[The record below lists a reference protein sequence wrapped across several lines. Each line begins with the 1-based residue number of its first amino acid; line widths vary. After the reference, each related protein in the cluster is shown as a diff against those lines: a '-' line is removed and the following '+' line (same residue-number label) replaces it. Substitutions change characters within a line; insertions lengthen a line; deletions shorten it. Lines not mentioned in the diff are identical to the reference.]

1 METLNSLLD
10 GVTPAKTVAGQ
21 DYKTPVSVEVPR
33 PVFVIRYEQK
43 DITNDLTPYV
53 RAVTY
58 TDYLSGQSDT
68 LEVELEDVDGRWL
81 DTWYPGKGD
90 QLSADMGYDNAPL
103 LPCGSFEIDEIE
115 LSFPPS
121 IVRIKALSTGVK
133 KSVRTHQGRAYE
145 NTTLAAIA
153 QRVAK
158 RNKLTLVGKV
168 REIRIDRV
176 TQYME
181 TDVAFLTRLAR
192 EFGYAFKIAGN
203 KLVFSEL
210 AELRSTAA
218 AVTLT
223 LQELTQ
229 MTLRDKIKEVYQ
241 EVKQR
246 YHNPKTKKLEVYGV
260 KDGQVQVVGQSEA
273 RSKDSGQQVS
283 ADTHKMT
290 ARAGSKATAQVK
302 AQAALDAS
310 NLLQTAGSMTIPG
323 NTRLVA
329 GNTLELQRC
338 GKLAGKYLIE
348 AARHRME
355 RSSGYTTEIE
365 VKRVALPVTLGGTGP
380 GVASSKKKSSKTL
393 AVYGVTSNGSVG
405 VVGSSQAASKKK

>member
-10 GVTPAKTVAGQ
+10 GVTPAPAGSGQ
-21 DYKTPVSVEVPR
+21 AYKTPVSVEVPR

-68 LEVELEDVDGRWL
+68 LEVELEDVDGRWI
-81 DTWYPGKGD
+81 DTWYPGKSD
-90 QLSADMGYDNAPL
+90 ALSADIGYDNAPL

-115 LSFPPS
+115 FSFPPS
-121 IVRIKALSTGVK
+121 VVLIKALSTGVK

-153 QRVAK
+153 QRLAK
-158 RNKLTLVGKV
+158 RNKLTLIGKI

-192 EFGYAFKIAGN
+192 EFGYAFKIAGS

-210 AELRSTAA
+210 AELRNTDA
-218 AVTLT
+218 AVVLT
-223 LQELTQ
+223 LQDLVQ
-229 MTLRDKIKEVYQ
+229 LNLRDKIKDVVQ
-241 EVKQR
+241 EVKQK

-260 KDGQVQVVGQSEA
+260 KDGQVQVVGQSDA
-273 RSKDSGQQVS
+273 KGKDSGQQVS
-283 ADTHKMT
+283 ADTHKMS

-310 NLLQTAGSMTIPG
+310 NLQQTAGNLATPG
-323 NTRLVA
+323 NTKLVA
-329 GNTLELQRC
+329 GNTVDLQRC
-338 GKLAGKYLIE
+338 GKLGGKYLIE
-348 AARHRME
+348 SARHRME
-355 RSSGYTTEIE
+355 RDSGYTTEIE
-365 VKRVALPVTLGGTGP
+365 IKRVALPVTVGGSGP
-380 GVASSKKKSSKTL
+380 GTPGSKKKSGKTL
-393 AVYGVTSNGSVG
+393 EVYGVKADGTVG
-405 VVGSSQAASKKK
+405 VVGSSQAPAKKK

>member
-10 GVTPAKTVAGQ
+10 GVTPAPAGSGQ
-21 DYKTPVSVEVPR
+21 AYKAPVSVEVPR
-33 PVFVIRYEQK
+33 PVFVIRYDQK

-90 QLSADMGYDNAPL
+90 TLSADIGYDNAPL

-115 LSFPPS
+115 FSFPPS
-121 IVRIKALSTGVK
+121 VVVIKALSTGVK

-153 QRVAK
+153 QRLAK
-158 RNKLTLVGKV
+158 RNKLTLIGKI

-192 EFGYAFKIAGN
+192 EFGYAFKIAGT

-210 AELRSTAA
+210 AELRSTDAA
-218 AVTLT
+218 LVLA
-223 LQELTQ
+223 LQDLSQ
-229 MTLRDKIKEVYQ
+229 LNLRDKIKDVVQ
-241 EVKQR
+241 EVKQK

-260 KDGQVQVVGQSEA
+260 KDGQVQVVGQSDA
-273 RSKDSGQQVS
+273 KGKDSGQQVS
-283 ADTHKMT
+283 ADTHKMS

-310 NLLQTAGSMTIPG
+310 NLQQTAGSMATTG
-323 NTRLVA
+323 NTKLVA
-329 GNTLELQRC
+329 GNTVDLQRC
-338 GKLAGKYLIE
+338 GKLGGKYLIE
-348 AARHRME
+348 SARHRME
-355 RSSGYTTEIE
+355 RGSGYITELEI
-365 VKRVALPVTLGGTGP
+365 KRVALPVKLGGKGP
-380 GVASSKKKSSKTL
+380 GTASSKKSGKKL
-393 AVYGVTSNGSVG
+393 DVYGVKADGLFG
-405 VVGSSQAASKKK
+405 VVDSSQAASKKK

>member
-10 GVTPAKTVAGQ
+10 GVTPAPAGSVLA
-21 DYKTPVSVEVPR
+21 YKTLVSVEVPR

-58 TDYLSGQSDT
+58 ADYLSGQSDT
-68 LEVELEDVDGRWL
+68 LEVELEDADGRWI
-81 DTWYPGKGD
+81 DAWYPGKGD
-90 QLSADMGYDNAPL
+90 TLSADIGYDNAPL

-115 LSFPPS
+115 FSFPPS
-121 IVRIKALSTGVK
+121 VVVIKALSTGVK

-153 QRVAK
+153 QRLAK
-158 RNKLTLVGKV
+158 RNRLTLIGKI

-192 EFGYAFKIAGN
+192 EFGYAFKIAGS

-210 AELRSTAA
+210 AELRSTDA
-218 AVTLT
+218 AVVLT
-223 LQELTQ
+223 LQDLSQ
-229 MTLRDKIKEVYQ
+229 LNLRDKIKDVVQ
-241 EVKQR
+241 EVKQK

-260 KDGQVQVVGQSEA
+260 KDGQVQVVGQSDA
-273 RSKDSGQQVS
+273 KGKDSGQQVS
-283 ADTHKMT
+283 ADTHKMS
-290 ARAGSKATAQVK
+290 ARSGSKATAQVK

-310 NLLQTAGSMTIPG
+310 NLQQTAGSMATMG
-323 NTRLVA
+323 NTKLVA
-329 GNTLELQRC
+329 GNTVDLQRC
-338 GKLAGKYLIE
+338 GKLGGKYLIE
-348 AARHRME
+348 SARHRME
-355 RSSGYTTEIE
+355 RGSGYTTELEI
-365 VKRVALPVTLGGTGP
+365 KRVALPVKLGGTGP
-380 GVASSKKKSSKTL
+380 GTASSKKSGKKL
-393 AVYGVTSNGSVG
+393 DVYGVKADGTVG
-405 VVGSSQAASKKK
+405 VVGSSLAPAKKK

>member
-10 GVTPAKTVAGQ
+10 GVTPVPARSGQ
-21 DYKTPVSVEVPR
+21 AYKTPVSVEVPR

-68 LEVELEDVDGRWL
+68 LEVELEDVDGRWI

-90 QLSADMGYDNAPL
+90 MLSADIGYDNAPL

-115 LSFPPS
+115 FSFPPS
-121 IVRIKALSTGVK
+121 VVLIKALSTGVK

-153 QRVAK
+153 QRLAK
-158 RNKLTLVGKV
+158 RNKLTLIGKI

-192 EFGYAFKIAGN
+192 EFGYAFKIAGS

-210 AELRSTAA
+210 AELRNTDA
-218 AVTLT
+218 AVVLT
-223 LQELTQ
+223 LQDLVQ
-229 MTLRDKIKEVYQ
+229 LNLRDKIKDVVQ
-241 EVKQR
+241 EVKQK

-260 KDGQVQVVGQSEA
+260 KDGQVQVVGQSDA
-273 RSKDSGQQVS
+273 KGKDSGQQVS
-283 ADTHKMT
+283 ADTHKMS

-310 NLLQTAGSMTIPG
+310 NLQQTAGSMSTPG
-323 NTRLVA
+323 NTKLVA
-329 GNTLELQRC
+329 GNTVDLQRC
-338 GKLAGKYLIE
+338 GKLGGKYLVE
-348 AARHRME
+348 SARHRME
-355 RSSGYTTEIE
+355 RSGGYTTELE
-365 VKRVALPVTLGGTGP
+365 VKRVALPVKLGGTGP
-380 GVASSKKKSSKTL
+380 GTASSKKSGKKL
-393 AVYGVTSNGSVG
+393 DVYGVKADGTVD
-405 VVGSSQAASKKK
+405 VVGSSQAPAKKK

>member
-10 GVTPAKTVAGQ
+10 GVTPAPAGSGQ
-21 DYKTPVSVEVPR
+21 AYKTPVSVEVPR

-68 LEVELEDVDGRWL
+68 LEVELEDTDGRWI
-81 DTWYPGKGD
+81 DAWYPGKGD
-90 QLSADMGYDNAPL
+90 TLSADIGYDNAPL
-103 LPCGSFEIDEIE
+103 LPCGSFEIDEVE
-115 LSFPPS
+115 FSFPPS
-121 IVRIKALSTGVK
+121 VVVIKALSTGVK

-145 NTTLAAIA
+145 NTTLAAIT
-153 QRVAK
+153 QRLAK
-158 RNKLTLVGKV
+158 RNKLTLIGKI

-192 EFGYAFKIAGN
+192 EFGYAFKIAGS

-210 AELRSTAA
+210 AELRSTDA
-218 AVTLT
+218 AVVLM
-223 LQELTQ
+223 LQELSQ
-229 MTLRDKIKEVYQ
+229 LNLRDKIKDVVQ
-241 EVKQR
+241 EVKQK

-260 KDGQVQVVGQSEA
+260 KDGQVQVVGQS
-273 RSKDSGQQVS
+273 SSKGKDSGQQVS
-283 ADTHKMT
+283 ADTHKMS

-310 NLLQTAGSMTIPG
+310 NLQQTAGSMTAPG
-323 NTRLVA
+323 NTKLVA
-329 GNTLELQRC
+329 GNTVELQRC
-338 GKLAGKYLIE
+338 GKLGGKYLIE
-348 AARHRME
+348 SARHRVE
-355 RSSGYTTEIE
+355 RSGGYTTELE
-365 VKRVALPVTLGGTGP
+365 VKRVALPVKLGGTGP
-380 GVASSKKKSSKTL
+380 GTASSKKSAKKL
-393 AVYGVTSNGSVG
+393 DVYGVQADGTVG

>member
-10 GVTPAKTVAGQ
+10 GVTPAPAGSGQ
-21 DYKTPVSVEVPR
+21 AYKAPVSVEVPR
-33 PVFVIRYEQK
+33 PVFVIRYDQK

-90 QLSADMGYDNAPL
+90 TLSADIGYDNAPL

-115 LSFPPS
+115 FSFPPS
-121 IVRIKALSTGVK
+121 VVVIKALSTGVK

-153 QRVAK
+153 QRLAK
-158 RNKLTLVGKV
+158 RNKLTLIGKI

-181 TDVAFLTRLAR
+181 ADVAFLTRLAR
-192 EFGYAFKIAGN
+192 EFGYAFKIAGT

-210 AELRSTAA
+210 AELRSTDAA
-218 AVTLT
+218 LVLA
-223 LQELTQ
+223 LQDLSQ
-229 MTLRDKIKEVYQ
+229 LNLRDKIKDVVQ
-241 EVKQR
+241 EVKQK

-260 KDGQVQVVGQSEA
+260 KDGQVQVVGQSDA
-273 RSKDSGQQVS
+273 KGKDSGQQVS
-283 ADTHKMT
+283 ADTHKMS

-310 NLLQTAGSMTIPG
+310 NLQQTAGSMATTG
-323 NTRLVA
+323 NTKLVA
-329 GNTLELQRC
+329 GNTVDLQRC
-338 GKLAGKYLIE
+338 GKLGGKYLIE
-348 AARHRME
+348 SARHRME
-355 RSSGYTTEIE
+355 RGSGYITELEI
-365 VKRVALPVTLGGTGP
+365 KRVALPVKLGGKGP
-380 GVASSKKKSSKTL
+380 GTASSKKSGKKL
-393 AVYGVTSNGSVG
+393 DVYGVKADGLFG
-405 VVGSSQAASKKK
+405 VVDSSQAASKKK

>member
-10 GVTPAKTVAGQ
+10 GVTPVPAGSGQ
-21 DYKTPVSVEVPR
+21 AYKTPVSVEVPR

-68 LEVELEDVDGRWL
+68 LEVELEDVDGRWV

-90 QLSADMGYDNAPL
+90 TLSADIGYDNAPL

-115 LSFPPS
+115 FSFPPS
-121 IVRIKALSTGVK
+121 VVLIKALSTGVK

-153 QRVAK
+153 QRLAK
-158 RNKLTLVGKV
+158 RNKLTLIGKI

-192 EFGYAFKIAGN
+192 EFGYAFKIAGS

-210 AELRSTAA
+210 AELRGTDA

-223 LQELTQ
+223 LQDLTQ
-229 MTLRDKIKEVYQ
+229 LNLRDKIKDVVQ
-241 EVKQR
+241 EVKQK

-260 KDGQVQVVGQSEA
+260 KDGQVQVVGQSDA
-273 RSKDSGQQVS
+273 KGKDSGQQVS
-283 ADTHKMT
+283 ADTRKMS
-290 ARAGSKATAQVK
+290 ARSGSKATAQVK

-310 NLLQTAGSMTIPG
+310 NLQQTAGSISAPG
-323 NTRLVA
+323 NTKLVA
-329 GNTLELQRC
+329 GNTVDLQRC
-338 GKLAGKYLIE
+338 GKLDGKYLVE
-348 AARHRME
+348 SARHRME
-355 RSSGYTTEIE
+355 RSGGYTTELEI
-365 VKRVALPVTLGGTGP
+365 KRVALPVKLGGTGP
-380 GVASSKKKSSKTL
+380 GTASSKKSGKKL
-393 AVYGVTSNGSVG
+393 DVYGVQADGTVG